1 MNNRSNNS
9 LVSIGMPVHNG
20 AKTLERAL
28 DGIASQDYD
37 NIEIIVSDNCSTDK
51 TLEILEKYESK
62 INIKI
67 ITQDSLLQIKD
78 NFEFVLNST
87 SGEYFMWHA
96 HDDYLEPEYVS
107 SMMNLLKGNKNAC
120 VAQSQASI
128 IYTNSERPSEI
139 RNIIGSNT
147 DRINGIS
154 LIRRICSPLKVNYYI
169 YGLFKRSLLVEAFK
183 HVPDIPSADRWFLL
197 QFAAAGFDFSYIDR
211 PLYIRS
217 VVNKPLIERY
227 PHDNLAQ
234 QIEDNKKKCYIVKPV
249 IITQDMLTN
258 SLGNSCVKKIRLFI
272 FVLQFKYYFR
282 RCVFS
287 VYRKYI
293 KSHVPVNVIK
303 FVKKRL
309 NIS

>member
-1 MNNRSNNS
+1 M
-9 LVSIGMPVHNG
+9 V
-20 AKTLERAL
+20 K
-28 DGIASQDYD
+28 
-37 NIEIIVSDNCSTDK
+37 
-51 TLEILEKYESK
+51 
-62 INIKI
+62 KI
-67 ITQDSLLQIKD
+67 I
-78 NFEFVLNST
+78 
-87 SGEYFMWHA
+87 
-96 HDDYLEPEYVS
+96 
-107 SMMNLLKGNKNAC
+107 
-120 VAQSQASI
+120 
-128 IYTNSERPSEI
+128 
-139 RNIIGSNT
+139 
-147 DRINGIS
+147 
-154 LIRRICSPLKVNYYI
+154 SPLKVNYYI
-169 YGLFKRSLLVEAFK
+169 YGLFRRKLLLWAFENF
-183 HVPDIPSADRWFLL
+183 PDIPSADRWFLL